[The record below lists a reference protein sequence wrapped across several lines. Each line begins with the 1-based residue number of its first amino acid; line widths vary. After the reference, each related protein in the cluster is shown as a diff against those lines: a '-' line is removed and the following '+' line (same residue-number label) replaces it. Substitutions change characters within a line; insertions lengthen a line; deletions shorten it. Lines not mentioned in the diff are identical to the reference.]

1 VQEPNQVAEGIQTVL
16 LCGLNNV
23 ADQSTGRNASR
34 GVEKTPVLPA
44 HDKGLYAAFGA
55 VIGELQPAVLQI
67 ARQVGPRFQK

>member
-1 VQEPNQVAEGIQTVL
+1 MLQIKALEGMPV
-16 LCGLNNV
+16 G
-23 ADQSTGRNASR
+23 